1 MHKITSYFF
10 CIVCAVLLSAC
21 AELGDSFST
30 LFQTDTQS
38 SQEEVIKPTKF
49 KILEIRSPQIS
60 FYDFATITYK
70 KKATELKLYKLG
82 KVEGSITMKPSS
94 ICFNDDFLGKW
105 TAAKNF
111 FGAVNYGNLFEDI
124 IFGRDIFDGEGK
136 GIAPNG
142 AMMQWFV
149 KSGQEIYYERNEAYT
164 IFQNKSNGVL
174 IGIQQYN
181 VKSKKNKP
189 NAEQH

>member
-70 KKATELKLYKLG
+70 KQSTKLALYKLG
-82 KVEGSITMKPSS
+82 KVIGDITINPSS
-94 ICFNDDFLGKW
+94 ICFNNDCLGKW
-105 TAAKNF
+105 NAAKNF
-111 FGAVNYGNLFEDI
+111 FGAVSYGDLFEDI
-124 IFGRDIFDGEGK
+124 IFARDIFDGEGK

-142 AMMQWFV
+142 AMVQWFV
-149 KSGQEIYYERNEAYT
+149 KSGQEIYYERSDSYT
-164 IFQNKSNGVL
+164 LFHNRSNGV
-174 IGIQQYN
+174 IVGIQSYS
-181 VKSKKNKP
+181 VKNK
-189 NAEQH
+189 AK